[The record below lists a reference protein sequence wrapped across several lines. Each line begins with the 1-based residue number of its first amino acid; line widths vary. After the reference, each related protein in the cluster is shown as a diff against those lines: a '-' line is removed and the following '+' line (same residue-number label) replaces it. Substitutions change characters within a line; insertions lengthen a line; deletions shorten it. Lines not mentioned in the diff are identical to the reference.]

1 MSYVY
6 EGTVGSVALVVEYCW
21 SSVGNCVK
29 VVEMTAAGKYH
40 RLNWMSKKAQV
51 ALLETLAAHYKVQLK
66 AEEQSM
72 YLWD

>member
-6 EGTVGSVALVVEYCW
+6 EGSINGVAGVVEYCW
-21 SSVGNCVK
+21 SSVDNCVK
-29 VVEMTAAGKYH
+29 VVEMTIAGKYH
-40 RLNWMSKKAQV
+40 RLNWMSKEGQV
-51 ALLETLAAHYKVQLK
+51 ALLETLAADYKVKLK

>member
-6 EGTVGSVALVVEYCW
+6 EGSIHGIALGVENCW
-21 SSVGNCVK
+21 SSVDNCVK

-40 RLNWMSKKAQV
+40 RVNWMSKEAQV
-51 ALLETLAAHYKVQLK
+51 GLIDVLAADYKVKLK